1 MHIRRINRMRSD
13 ASRQPALNVPDRE
26 TSMSFAGIGLRGR
39 NSRVRVEVLTNREK
53 LVFQA
58 LRDGL
63 TALETAKA
71 LAVSINTIKFHRK
84 NRYSKLGVG
93 SRLDAVRRFDAGEEA
108 YSSWHA

>member
-1 MHIRRINRMRSD
+1 
-13 ASRQPALNVPDRE
+13 
-26 TSMSFAGIGLRGR
+26 MSFAGIGLRGR

>member
-1 MHIRRINRMRSD
+1 MR
-13 ASRQPALNVPDRE
+13 AGSRLNVPDRE

-63 TALETAKA
+63 TAPETAKA
-71 LAVSINTIKFHRK
+71 LGVSINTIKFHRK
-84 NRYSKLGVG
+84 NLYSKLGVG
-93 SRLDAVRRFDAGEEA
+93 RA
-108 YSSWHA
+108 WMP